1 MPFKIAELSSSVSL
15 CPSFLNIY
23 LFLDIYILIKFP
35 EYNMK
40 DETSKL
46 IQKMK
51 PGKQG
56 LNRIV
61 ENKSLY
67 AANWT

>member
-1 MPFKIAELSSSVSL
+1 MPFKIAELSSSISL

-23 LFLDIYILIKFP
+23 LFLDIYILTKFP

-67 AANWT
+67 ATNWT